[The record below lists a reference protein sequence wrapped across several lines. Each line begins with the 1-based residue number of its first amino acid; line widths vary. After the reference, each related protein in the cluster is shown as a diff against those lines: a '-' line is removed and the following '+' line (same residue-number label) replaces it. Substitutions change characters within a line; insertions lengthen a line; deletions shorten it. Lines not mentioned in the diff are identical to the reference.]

1 MEDVTKNLAF
11 VRAHTLDNIDSTK
24 INQSGIHGFGLFATS
39 IIEAS
44 TVLCVLDGQVVE
56 HKHYAE
62 VEALV
67 SPFISK
73 YRKFF
78 FMECNYLED
87 DRLLI
92 RNIRTKYS
100 YINHSRTPNT
110 KLILDPMRV
119 VAMERIK
126 PDEEL
131 TIDYRQ
137 EPLTEA
143 YLQRPDKKFL

>member
-1 MEDVTKNLAF
+1 MEDATKNLAF

-24 INQSGIHGFGLFATS
+24 IDQSGIHGFGLFATS
-39 IIEAS
+39 TIEAG
-44 TVLCVLDGQVVE
+44 TVLCALDGQVIE
-56 HKHYAE
+56 RKHYAE
-62 VEALV
+62 IEDLV
-67 SPFISK
+67 SPLISK

-110 KLILDPMRV
+110 ELMFDPMRV
-119 VAMERIK
+119 VALVRIW

-131 TIDYRQ
+131 TIDYRK

-143 YLQRPDKKFL
+143 YLRRPDKKFL